1 MVRRGYLTACWG
13 SERTLPWYNA
23 PAMELD
29 DIPLLDHHCH
39 TLRRAAAPLD
49 ADGLRRSFSESRDP
63 AMAAHT
69 ATAIAYQRAL
79 RDLAALLG
87 CAPDEG
93 AILTA
98 RAAVPFERYARR
110 LFAAA
115 GFSRL
120 LVDSGFGAAGGYDL
134 ADLAELA
141 GVPAQEVLRLET
153 LIERLIAEEP
163 SLERAEERLRAAV
176 RGARAA
182 GVVALKSIAAYR
194 GGLHVA
200 RRSRDEAAAAFAALR
215 AAALAGQTPHLRD
228 RRLLDYLLRAALEEA
243 ATAALPVQFHVGLG
257 DDDADLRHAGPLDL
271 QALLIDDAFRR
282 VPFVLLHCYPFVR
295 QAGYLASIYSNVYVD
310 LSLTIPLTAH
320 GGAAAFAEALELA
333 PVSKLLFATDAHSI
347 PELFYIAARHGRQ
360 ALGQAL
366 GRLAADGWLTLPQA
380 RAAATAILHDN
391 AARVYR

>member
-1 MVRRGYLTACWG
+1 
-13 SERTLPWYNA
+13 
-23 PAMELD
+23 MELD

-271 QALLIDDAFRR
+271 RALLIDDAFRR